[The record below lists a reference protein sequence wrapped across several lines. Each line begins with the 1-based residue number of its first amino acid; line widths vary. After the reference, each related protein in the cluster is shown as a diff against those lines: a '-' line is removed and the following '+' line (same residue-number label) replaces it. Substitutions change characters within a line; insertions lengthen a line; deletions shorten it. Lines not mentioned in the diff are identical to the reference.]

1 MMNTMRTITKIY
13 IMNKTL
19 GSNERAMS
27 KRDLE
32 WMGQAKKGRVLGG
45 GFWRGVVLEKV

>member
-1 MMNTMRTITKIY
+1 MNTMRTITKIY

-19 GSNERAMS
+19 DNNGKAMS

-32 WMGQAKKGRVLGG
+32 WMG
-45 GFWRGVVLEKV
+45 